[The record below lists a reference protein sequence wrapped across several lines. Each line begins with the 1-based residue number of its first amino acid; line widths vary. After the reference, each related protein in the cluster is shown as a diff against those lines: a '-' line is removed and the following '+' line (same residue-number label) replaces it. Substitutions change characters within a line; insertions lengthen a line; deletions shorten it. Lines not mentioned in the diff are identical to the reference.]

1 MMNIY
6 LKFEAKIP
14 NGSKV
19 VAFTRNYTKILSL
32 KANLTLK
39 VKIMVI
45 IFSNPSET
53 FRFLINSSSYKVK
66 FEVVQYLTVKIK
78 ILEVRSPI

>member
-1 MMNIY
+1 MINTH

-19 VAFTRNYTKILSL
+19 VAFTRNYTKYLSL

-39 VKIMVI
+39 VKVTS
-45 IFSNPSET
+45 FQTRP
-53 FRFLINSSSYKVK
+53 R
-66 FEVVQYLTVKIK
+66 YLDDQ
-78 ILEVRSPI
+78 

>member
-1 MMNIY
+1 MINTE

-19 VAFTRNYTKILSL
+19 VAFTRNYTKFLSL

-39 VKIMVI
+39 VKIKI
-45 IFSNPSET
+45 TSFQT
-53 FRFLINSSSYKVK
+53 RLR
-66 FEVVQYLTVKIK
+66 YLVDQRTV
-78 ILEVRSPI
+78 